1 MGPSVTTFLSMI
13 AMNGSKINQDSRCA
27 VVYTR
32 VSTGEQA
39 ESRLSLQ
46 AQAERCQA
54 YCLAKGWPV
63 VEVIEDAGESA
74 KDLVRPGITKV
85 LLMLFEGQTDM
96 LVVLKLDRLTRS
108 VKDLG
113 EILEKMEHEN
123 WSLSAV
129 EESFDTSTAS
139 GRLALNVLMAVS
151 QWEREAIGERTVTA
165 LEQKR
170 KLGEKTG
177 GLRPYGWDVVEVDGR
192 KKLVENEVEQAVIRQ
207 ILAWRRRRKSLAWI
221 VRALESRKVKPP
233 DGAWNLMTLSRI
245 CKRNGL
251 VEPRKARRDKGQRR
265 LNGFAG

>member
-1 MGPSVTTFLSMI
+1 MDD
-13 AMNGSKINQDSRCA
+13 SKINQGSRRV

-63 VEVIEDAGESA
+63 AEIIEDAGESA
-74 KDLVRPGITKV
+74 KDLVRPGIAKA
-85 LLMLFEGQTDM
+85 LLMLSEGQADM

-113 EILEKMEHEN
+113 VVLEKMEHEN
-123 WSLSAV
+123 WSLS
-129 EESFDTSTAS
+129 
-139 GRLALNVLMAVS
+139 
-151 QWEREAIGERTVTA
+151 WEREAIGERTVTA

-177 GLRPYGWDVVEVDGR
+177 GLRPYGWDILEVDGR
-192 KKLVENEVEQAVIRQ
+192 KKLVENENEQAVIKQ
-207 ILAWRRRRKSLAWI
+207 ILAWRKRRKSLAWI
-221 VRALESRKVKPP
+221 LRALESRKVRPS
-233 DGAWNLMTLSRI
+233 DEAWNLMTLSRI

-251 VEPRKARRDKGQRR
+251 AKSRKLRRDKGQRR